1 MILDLPQPE
10 IAFFNESDLIFVR
23 ESKFLLPNYNVM
35 LSLWLFENGNIDGKY
50 DAHLHL
56 SVYKATVWD
65 KIWSKR
71 DSNYVKDEKLRN
83 PFNRNHRF
91 DTDGDL

>member
-1 MILDLPQPE
+1 MKATCKHPIEWDK
-10 IAFFNESDLIFVR
+10 R
-23 ESKFLLPNYNVM
+23 
-35 LSLWLFENGNIDGKY
+35 LFIG
-50 DAHLHL
+50 AHLHL
-56 SVYKATVWD
+56 SVYKATVRD

>member
-1 MILDLPQPE
+1 MNGDYDSPGE
-10 IAFFNESDLIFVR
+10 RKAR
-23 ESKFLLPNYNVM
+23 E
-35 LSLWLFENGNIDGKY
+35 DGRG
-50 DAHLHL
+50 AHLHL
-56 SVYKATVWD
+56 SVYKATVRD

>member
-1 MILDLPQPE
+1 M
-10 IAFFNESDLIFVR
+10 
-23 ESKFLLPNYNVM
+23 SKVEVSLYQNVAPKTIVAKV
-35 LSLWLFENGNIDGKY
+35 GNSGNCWTGGHKVTPSERDAKLG
-50 DAHLHL
+50 AHLHL
-56 SVYKATVWD
+56 SVYKATVRD